1 MGLKVSKLIDNICG
15 LAKVRKYID
24 NITCNAVG
32 KNFKDFGMTFY
43 NLFCEYMSDKYEELA
58 PLDFYREI
66 FPVGELQKRDE
77 SHNWKYNALAVEF
90 YKTEYGKLR
99 CKKWVCE
106 DDFSKLEDLMESENF
121 IIMAPITY
129 VGKKRTSSAAR
140 YMYAMC
146 FDLDGLVDKYHIQDL
161 FQHMDIEN
169 IPRPQFIACSG
180 FGLHLY
186 YQFEYPVPLFQN
198 IAKELQTLKQ
208 ALTKKIWNQYITTLS
223 KKIQYQP
230 IYQGFRI
237 VGGVTKDYAKTGH
250 RVKVWR
256 TNTHPTCI
264 EELNRFVPEES
275 RVKNIQYKPTMTLE
289 QAKEKYPNW
298 YKHVVLKQSNSW
310 TCKRDLYDW
319 WKRQISEKGKEGHRY
334 YCIMCL
340 AIYAKKCG
348 IEYDELLKDALS
360 FVKDFDAM
368 TSRPENHFHKK
379 DVYDALKAYQDEKI
393 TFPINSISHF
403 AGVEIPKNKRNGR
416 KQADHL
422 KRARLLRDLNQEEKG
437 TKWNGRKSKK
447 DLVEEY
453 FRLYSNPTV
462 EDCMERLG
470 ICRSTVFKYK
480 PKKEK

>member
-1 MGLKVSKLIDNICG
+1 ML
-15 LAKVRKYID
+15 
-24 NITCNAVG
+24 
-32 KNFKDFGMTFY
+32 FY
-43 NLFCEYMSDKYEELA
+43 DLFCEYMKDKYEELA

-66 FPVGELQKRDE
+66 FPSGELQKREE

-90 YKTEYGKLR
+90 EKTKYGQR

-106 DDFSKLEDLMESENF
+106 DDFEKLAELMKSENF
-121 IIMAPITY
+121 IIMAPISY

-161 FQHMDIEN
+161 FHHMDIEI

-186 YQFEYPVPLFQN
+186 YQFEEPVPLFQN
-198 IAKELQTLKQ
+198 IAHELQILKQ
-208 ALTKKIWNQYITTLS
+208 ALTKNIWNQYITTLS
-223 KKIQYQP
+223 SKIQYQP

-237 VGGVTKDYAKTGH
+237 VGGVTKDYAQTGH

-256 TNTHPTCI
+256 INTHPTCI
-264 EELNRFVPEES
+264 EELNNFVPEAS
-275 RVKNIQYKPTMTLE
+275 RVKNIQYKPIMTIE

-298 YKHVVLKQSNSW
+298 YKHVGLKQSNYW

-319 WKRQISEKGKEGHRY
+319 WKRQIAGKGKEGHRY

-348 IEYDELLKDALS
+348 IKYDELLKDALS

-368 TSRPENHFHKK
+368 TTRAENHFTKK

-393 TFPINSISHF
+393 TVPIDSISHF
-403 AGVEIPKNKRNGR
+403 AGFEIPKNKRNGR
-416 KQADHL
+416 KREQHIKIVNAMRIM
-422 KRARLLRDLNQEEKG
+422 KRDVLGEDEYKN
-437 TKWNGRKSKK
+437 NGRPEKRKI
-447 DLVEEY
+447 VEEWQKSHSEG
-453 FRLYSNPTV
+453 RKADCIRDTGLSKPTV
-462 EDCMERLG
+462 YRWW
-470 ICRSTVFKYK
+470 K
-480 PKKEK
+480 

>member
-1 MGLKVSKLIDNICG
+1 ML
-15 LAKVRKYID
+15 
-24 NITCNAVG
+24 
-32 KNFKDFGMTFY
+32 FY
-43 NLFCEYMSDKYEELA
+43 DLFCEYMKDKYEELA

-66 FPVGELQKRDE
+66 FPSGELQKREE

-90 YKTEYGKLR
+90 EKTKYGQR

-106 DDFSKLEDLMESENF
+106 DDFEKLAELMKSENF
-121 IIMAPITY
+121 VIMAPISY

-161 FQHMDIEN
+161 FHHMDIEM

-198 IAKELQTLKQ
+198 IAQELQILKQ
-208 ALTKKIWNQYITTLS
+208 ALTKNIWNQYITTLS
-223 KKIQYQP
+223 SKIQYQP

-237 VGGVTKDYAKTGH
+237 VGGVTKDYATTGH

-264 EELNRFVPEES
+264 EELNSFVPEAC
-275 RVKNIQYKPTMTLE
+275 RVKNIQYKPTMTE
-289 QAKEKYPNW
+289 QAKEKHL
-298 YKHVVLKQSNSW
+298 KHVVLKQSHYW

-319 WKRQISEKGKEGHRY
+319 WKRQIADKGKEGHRY

-348 IEYDELLKDALS
+348 IGYDELLKDALG
-360 FVKDFDAM
+360 FVKDFDAL
-368 TSRPENHFHKK
+368 TTRPENHFNKK

-393 TFPINSISHF
+393 TVPINSISHF
-403 AGVEIPKNKRNGR
+403 AGFEISKNKRNGR
-416 KQADHL
+416 KQALHL
-422 KRARLLRDLNQEEKG
+422 QGARALQAIYNPNWKQG
-437 TKWNGRKSKK
+437 NGRKSVKNK
-447 DLVEEY
+447 VLEY
-453 FRLYSNPTV
+453 FQNTPNPTV
-462 EDCMERLG
+462 AGCISQTGLS
-470 ICRSTVFKYK
+470 RSTVYKYK
-480 PKKEK
+480 PRKMSEAL

>member
-1 MGLKVSKLIDNICG
+1 MS
-15 LAKVRKYID
+15 
-24 NITCNAVG
+24 
-32 KNFKDFGMTFY
+32 FY
-43 NLFCEYMSDKYEELA
+43 NLFCEYMLGKYVELA

-66 FPVGELQKRDE
+66 FPSGELQKRE
-77 SHNWKYNALAVEF
+77 ELHNWKYNALAVEF
-90 YKTEYGKLR
+90 YKTKNGKQR

-106 DDFSKLEDLMESENF
+106 DDFVKLADLMTSENF
-121 IIMAPITY
+121 IIMAPISY
-129 VGKKRTSSAAR
+129 VGKKRTAAAAR

-161 FQHMDIEN
+161 FHHMDIEM

-198 IAKELQTLKQ
+198 ISQELQTLKQ
-208 ALTKKIWNQYITTLS
+208 ALTKNIWNQYITTLS
-223 KKIQYQP
+223 SKIQYQP
-230 IYQGFRI
+230 IFQGFRI
-237 VGGVTKDYAKTGH
+237 VGGVTKDYGTTGH

-264 EELNRFVPEES
+264 EELNSFVPEES
-275 RVKNIQYKPTMTLE
+275 QVKNIQYKPIMTLE
-289 QAKEKYPNW
+289 QAKAKYPNW
-298 YKHVVLKQSNSW
+298 YNHVVLKQSNYW

-319 WKRQISEKGKEGHRY
+319 WKRQIAEKGKEGHRY

-348 IEYDELLKDALS
+348 IGYDELLKDALS

-368 TSRPENHFHKK
+368 TTRPENHFLKK

-393 TFPINSISHF
+393 TVPINSISHF
-403 AGVEIPKNKRNGR
+403 AGFKIPKNKRNGR
-416 KQADHL
+416 KQSDHL
-422 KRARLLRDLNQEEKG
+422 KRARFIRDLNQEEKG

-447 DLVEEY
+447 QLVEEY
-453 FRLYSNPTV
+453 FRLHSEPTV
-462 EDCMERLG
+462 KDCMERLNLS
-470 ICRSTVFKYK
+470 RSTVFKYK
-480 PKKEK
+480 PRKMSSQSTKHP

>member
-1 MGLKVSKLIDNICG
+1 M
-15 LAKVRKYID
+15 
-24 NITCNAVG
+24 
-32 KNFKDFGMTFY
+32 
-43 NLFCEYMSDKYEELA
+43 
-58 PLDFYREI
+58 
-66 FPVGELQKRDE
+66 
-77 SHNWKYNALAVEF
+77 
-90 YKTEYGKLR
+90 
-99 CKKWVCE
+99 
-106 DDFSKLEDLMESENF
+106 
-121 IIMAPITY
+121 
-129 VGKKRTSSAAR
+129 
-140 YMYAMC
+140 
-146 FDLDGLVDKYHIQDL
+146 
-161 FQHMDIEN
+161 
-169 IPRPQFIACSG
+169 
-180 FGLHLY
+180 
-186 YQFEYPVPLFQN
+186 
-198 IAKELQTLKQ
+198 
-208 ALTKKIWNQYITTLS
+208 
-223 KKIQYQP
+223 
-230 IYQGFRI
+230 
-237 VGGVTKDYAKTGH
+237 VGGVTKDFKKTGH
-250 RVKVWR
+250 RVRVWR

-275 RVKNIQYKPTMTLE
+275 RMKIIQYKPTMTLE

-298 YKHVVLKQSNSW
+298 YKHKILKQGNTW

-319 WKRQISEKGKEGHRY
+319 WKRQIAEKGKEGHRY

-368 TSRPENHFHKK
+368 TTRAENHFHKK

-403 AGVEIPKNKRNGR
+403 AGFEIPKNKRNGR

-453 FRLYSNPTV
+453 FRLHSNPTV

>member
-1 MGLKVSKLIDNICG
+1 MS
-15 LAKVRKYID
+15 
-24 NITCNAVG
+24 
-32 KNFKDFGMTFY
+32 FY
-43 NLFCEYMSDKYEELA
+43 NLFCDYMSDKYEELA

-66 FPVGELQKRDE
+66 FPSGELQKRE
-77 SHNWKYNALAVEF
+77 ETHNWKYNALAVEF
-90 YKTEYGKLR
+90 EKTKYGQR

-106 DDFSKLEDLMESENF
+106 DDFEKLADLMNSENF
-121 IIMAPITY
+121 ISMAPISY
-129 VGKKRTSSAAR
+129 VGKKRTAAAAR

-146 FDLDGLVDKYHIQDL
+146 FDLDGLEDKYNIQDL
-161 FQHMDIEN
+161 FHHMDIEI

-198 IAKELQTLKQ
+198 MAKELQILKQ
-208 ALTKKIWNQYITTLS
+208 ALTKNIWNQYITTLS
-223 KKIQYQP
+223 SKIQYQP

-237 VGGVTKDYAKTGH
+237 VGGVTKDYAQTGH

-264 EELNRFVPEES
+264 EELNNFVPKSS
-275 RVKNIQYKPTMTLE
+275 RVKNIQYKPIMTIK

-298 YKHVVLKQSNSW
+298 YKHVGLKQSNYW

-319 WKRQISEKGKEGHRY
+319 WKRQIAGKGKEGHRY

-348 IEYDELLKDALS
+348 IKYDELLKDALS

-368 TSRPENHFHKK
+368 TTRAENHFTKK

-393 TFPINSISHF
+393 TVPINSISHF
-403 AGVEIPKNKRNGR
+403 AGFEIPKNKRNGR
-416 KQADHL
+416 KQPVHL
-422 KRARLLRDLNQEEKG
+422 KIMRSNLAIMNEDRGEALQGRPDKQKIVEEWQKSHSE
-437 TKWNGRKSKK
+437 GRKADCIRDTGLSK
-447 DLVEEY
+447 
-453 FRLYSNPTV
+453 PTV
-462 EDCMERLG
+462 YRWW
-470 ICRSTVFKYK
+470 K
-480 PKKEK
+480 

>member
-1 MGLKVSKLIDNICG
+1 MS
-15 LAKVRKYID
+15 
-24 NITCNAVG
+24 
-32 KNFKDFGMTFY
+32 FY
-43 NLFCEYMSDKYEELA
+43 NLFCDYMSDKYEELA

-66 FPVGELQKRDE
+66 FPSGELQKRE
-77 SHNWKYNALAVEF
+77 ETHNWKYNALAVEF
-90 YKTEYGKLR
+90 EKTKYGQR

-106 DDFSKLEDLMESENF
+106 DDFEKLADLMNSENF
-121 IIMAPITY
+121 IIMAPISY
-129 VGKKRTSSAAR
+129 VGKKRTAAAAR

-146 FDLDGLVDKYHIQDL
+146 FDLDGLEDKYNIQDL
-161 FQHMDIEN
+161 FHHMDIEI

-198 IAKELQTLKQ
+198 MAKELQILKQ
-208 ALTKKIWNQYITTLS
+208 ALTKNIWNQYITTLS
-223 KKIQYQP
+223 SKIQYQP

-237 VGGVTKDYAKTGH
+237 VGGVTKDYAQTGH

-264 EELNRFVPEES
+264 EELNNFVPKSS
-275 RVKNIQYKPTMTLE
+275 RVKNIQYKPIMTIK

-298 YKHVVLKQSNSW
+298 YKHVGLKQSNYW

-319 WKRQISEKGKEGHRY
+319 WKRQIAGKGKEGHRY

-348 IEYDELLKDALS
+348 IKYDELLKDALS

-368 TSRPENHFHKK
+368 TTRAENHFTKK

-393 TFPINSISHF
+393 TVPINSISHF
-403 AGVEIPKNKRNGR
+403 AGFEIPKNKRNGR
-416 KQADHL
+416 KQPVHL
-422 KRARLLRDLNQEEKG
+422 KIMRSNLAIMNEDRGEALQGRPDKQKIVEEWQKSHSE
-437 TKWNGRKSKK
+437 GRKADCIRDTGLSK
-447 DLVEEY
+447 
-453 FRLYSNPTV
+453 PTV
-462 EDCMERLG
+462 YRWW
-470 ICRSTVFKYK
+470 K
-480 PKKEK
+480 